1 MKHKLLCDTV
11 LTTQGHNRGLTL
23 MRIVCKQAL
32 LKLGESRED
41 RLRRVTLQVN
51 QDDVVFA
58 LQVVITGGK
67 QHFQK
72 LFLLYFNSFQN

>member
-1 MKHKLLCDTV
+1 
-11 LTTQGHNRGLTL
+11 

-41 RLRRVTLQVN
+41 RLRRVSLQVS

-58 LQVVITGGK
+58 LQVVITDGK
-67 QHFQK
+67 QHFQ
-72 LFLLYFNSFQN
+72 N

>member
-1 MKHKLLCDTV
+1 MTR
-11 LTTQGHNRGLTL
+11 T
-23 MRIVCKQAL
+23 VCKQAL

-58 LQVVITGGK
+58 LQVSIDGK
-67 QHFQK
+67 HH
-72 LFLLYFNSFQN
+72 LNFLSSTVYYFSPSQDKKCAASYLPSVELM